1 MTDPRLRE
9 ILAMLDPKPG
19 VRLWHGGA
27 SPLGSLRGVPPE
39 QARWKPTP
47 DRHSIW
53 EFALHIAYWDYAVRR
68 VLQDGPIGGFPRSP
82 ANWPAVPAR
91 ADAGAWATDRALLR
105 TEQQKLIAAVRAFDP
120 ARLDEVAPGKKAY
133 RFADLLHGIVM
144 HDTYHAGQIQLM
156 KRLYRARGKRGR

>member
-19 VRLWHGGA
+19 TRLWHGGA
-27 SPLGSLRGVPPE
+27 SPLGSLRGVSHE
-39 QARWKPTP
+39 QATWKPSP

-68 VLQDGPIGGFPRSP
+68 NLETGPIGGFPRSP

-91 ADAGAWATDRALLR
+91 PDAKAWANDRTLLR
-105 TEQQKLIAAVRAFDP
+105 SEQKKLIAAVRGFDP
-120 ARLDEVAPGKKAY
+120 KRLDVVASRKKAY

-156 KRLYRARGKRGR
+156 KRLYRARRTRGR